1 MITLR
6 QLRYFEAV
14 ARHLHFGRAADECGV
29 SQPALSQQIREME
42 AILGLPLIERGA
54 RRVALTAKGAEI
66 ARRGLRILGDVR
78 DLTDFARHGGDVLS
92 GSLKLG
98 VIPSVA
104 PYLLPRVLPDL
115 QERYPTLELQLRE
128 TRTDQLVDELLQGHL
143 DLLLMAL
150 PAGHGGLENRKLFK
164 DRFLLASKAGGAEA
178 LSHLVTPDLIEPER
192 LLLLEDGHCLRDQA
206 LRYCGIARSDRMSG
220 FGAASLSTIMQMVA
234 NGYGVTLLPEICV
247 DIEARDERI
256 ALTRFAEPEPS
267 RDIGL
272 VWRTASPR
280 RHDFEAFGALL
291 LEAIGSGLGGQ
302 TGLSHG
308 RIGKV
313 GSIPDTNQTN
323 STSLPARG

>member
-14 ARHLHFGRAADECGV
+14 ARHLHFGRAADECGI

-42 AILGLPLIERGA
+42 GILGLPLIERA
-54 RRVALTAKGAEI
+54 TRRVALTAKGAEI

-78 DLTDFARHGGDVLS
+78 DLTDFARHGGSVLS

-104 PYLLPRVLPDL
+104 PYLLPRVLPKV
-115 QERYPTLELQLRE
+115 QETYPALELQLRE

-143 DLLLMAL
+143 DLVLMAL
-150 PAGHGGLENRKLFK
+150 PAGEPGLDSRKLFK
-164 DRFLLASKAGGAEA
+164 DRFLLASKAGSGETAIRLATPEA
-178 LSHLVTPDLIEPER
+178 ISPER
-192 LLLLEDGHCLRDQA
+192 LLLLEEGHCLREQA
-206 LRYCGIARSDRMSG
+206 LRYCGIARSGRMSG

-247 DIEARDERI
+247 EIEARDKRI
-256 ALTRFAEPEPS
+256 ALTRFAAPEPS

-272 VWRTASPR
+272 VWRASSSR
-280 RHDFEAFGALL
+280 QHDFNAFGDLL
-291 LEAIGSGLGGQ
+291 TQTIGSVGNTIGL
-302 TGLSHG
+302 
-308 RIGKV
+308 
-313 GSIPDTNQTN
+313 
-323 STSLPARG
+323 